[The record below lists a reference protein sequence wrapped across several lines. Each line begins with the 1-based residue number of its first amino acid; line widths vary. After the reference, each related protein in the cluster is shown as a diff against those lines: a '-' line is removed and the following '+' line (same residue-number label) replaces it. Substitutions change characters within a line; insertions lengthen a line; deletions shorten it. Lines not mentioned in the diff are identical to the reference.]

1 MDQFYSDYV
10 LIDNGGI
17 DLLRNRFA
25 IKHINYLDIQF
36 IRIRNGYLLQNRFI
50 PLIAGIAFIAL
61 SLKIMSPTF
70 MISSEVTNHSTNPH
84 AFRGIAMMFS
94 ILLSL
99 IMIGGYFIIQSM
111 KRSKIMSIK
120 TDHGRFDIRIREF
133 DNVDTFENLIS
144 FLNEKVKCRIEVND

>member
-10 LIDNGGI
+10 LIDNSGI

-25 IKHINYLDIQF
+25 IKHINYPDIQD
-36 IRIRNGYLLQNRFI
+36 IRIRNGYLLRNRFI
-50 PLIAGIAFIAL
+50 PLMVGIAFIAL

-70 MISSEVTNHSTNPH
+70 IISSEVTNQSTNPH

-120 TDHGRFDIRIREF
+120 TDHGKFDIRIREF

-144 FLNEKVKCRIEVND
+144 FLNEKAKCRIEMND